1 MTRSEKI
8 LSVRYEDVSQ
18 DGRYLPHASHG
29 QIAAEDTAQLIRYAI
44 QHESDM
50 TMPIAAQPEPRPL
63 IAPDAMRM
71 LHLSHRS
78 LECKEWPG

>member
-1 MTRSEKI
+1 MSPKTVATYRMRLMGK
-8 LSVRYEDVSQ
+8 LQ
-18 DGRYLPHASHG
+18 LKN
-29 QIAAEDTAQLIRYAI
+29 TAQLTRYAI

-50 TMPIAAQPEPRPL
+50 TIPIAAQPELRPL

-78 LECKEWPG
+78 RECKEWPG